1 MKRGLWGQLQ
11 QRWKERRLI
20 QQPIARL
27 ITFPIKC
34 KVKPGEG
41 NGKYPLQYS
50 CLENSMDRGV
60 WQAPVHGVT
69 KSQTQLSH
77 KCVRTC
83 VHTHTRTH
91 THTVKP
97 DFSGIFMC
105 LQVLLESFLVVVFYQ
120 KSTGG
125 SPQVMD
131 LCAWDQAQNQFTWSR
146 RLRLLYYPPNSRSFT
161 HENQPLDT
169 EILSKGLPPSHSP
182 RPSFP
187 THLSFSPR
195 LFNTHTHT
203 HTHTS
208 PYWPDP

>member
-1 MKRGLWGQLQ
+1 MANTHSSILAWKIPWTEESGRLQ
-11 QRWKERRLI
+11 SMGSQR
-20 QQPIARL
+20 
-27 ITFPIKC
+27 
-34 KVKPGEG
+34 
-41 NGKYPLQYS
+41 
-50 CLENSMDRGV
+50 
-60 WQAPVHGVT
+60 
-69 KSQTQLSH
+69 
-77 KCVRTC
+77 VRHNWATNVC
-83 VHTHTRTH
+83 AHACTHTHTHTH